1 MSDVRIE
8 IEWKKLEKK
17 LTGLEKYVPRN
28 SMKAAS
34 SAAFK
39 VINREN
45 ARLIGSASYK
55 TRMEKPAMRDR
66 GSKKGG
72 YRVRRV
78 IQSRDGSVRSKTD
91 YNSKKHPEMIHA
103 WFVERGYKT
112 KNGRVEGRHFRTK
125 AFKAKRR
132 EAASYFMKALE
143 IAIDVATSN
152 SKGRVSM
159 KDIEGVLGKVW

>member
-17 LTGLEKYVPRN
+17 LTGLEKYAPRN
-28 SMKAAS
+28 AMKAAA

-45 ARLIGSASYK
+45 ARIIQTASYK
-55 TRMEKPAMRDR
+55 TPLQKPAMRSR

-78 IQSRDGSVRSKTD
+78 IQSRDGSVRTKTD
-91 YNSKKHPEMIHA
+91 YNAKKHPEMEHA

-112 KNGRVEGRHFRTK
+112 KNGRVEGRHFRAQ
-125 AFKAKRR
+125 AFKAKKR
-132 EAASYFMKALE
+132 EAERFFSRAIG
-143 IAIDVATSN
+143 IAIDVASSN
-152 SKGRVSM
+152 DRGRVSM
-159 KDIEGVLGKVW
+159 RDIEGVLGKVW